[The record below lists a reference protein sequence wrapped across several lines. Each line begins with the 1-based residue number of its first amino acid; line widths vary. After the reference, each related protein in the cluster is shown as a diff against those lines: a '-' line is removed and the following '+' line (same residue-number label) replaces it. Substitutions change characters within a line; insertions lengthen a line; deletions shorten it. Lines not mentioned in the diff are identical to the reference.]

1 MKVRSP
7 KSEVGKAETQKLR
20 KGGWELGTQEIRNR
34 EGLTIWSRHDVSRSH
49 RSAGLR
55 PGAFVRRAWASSC
68 RAGGRRSVDFL
79 FGFPE
84 FLSSKFSNSISE
96 FLSFGLAH
104 FGFRASDFFRISGF
118 GFRILLPAVP
128 SSALALDTNK
138 IPDLRPPLTEIPPT
152 FWEAHGW
159 TVVISSVISV
169 IVLVP
174 LIRALLRLLVP
185 QPIPPATLARQA
197 LEALQGRP
205 DDAATASEVA
215 QHLRRFTQAT
225 LNLPPGELTTE
236 ELLAALR
243 RQPSAPPIS
252 GAGAPP
258 ATVLRAPRPQNPPPV
273 GETPTP
279 LAPELHD
286 ALARLLRD
294 CDALHFAPVT
304 PAISPGFAARALEIV
319 RQIESQIQKVPSQS
333 EAVPEPAGH
342 SQRA

>member
-1 MKVRSP
+1 M
-7 KSEVGKAETQKLR
+7 
-20 KGGWELGTQEIRNR
+20 
-34 EGLTIWSRHDVSRSH
+34 
-49 RSAGLR
+49 
-55 PGAFVRRAWASSC
+55 
-68 RAGGRRSVDFL
+68 
-79 FGFPE
+79 
-84 FLSSKFSNSISE
+84 
-96 FLSFGLAH
+96 
-104 FGFRASDFFRISGF
+104 
-118 GFRILLPAVP
+118 
-128 SSALALDTNK
+128 ALDTNK
-138 IPDLRPPLTEIPPT
+138 IPELLPPLTEIPPT

-159 TVVISSVISV
+159 TAVISSVIAV

-174 LIRALLRLLVP
+174 LIRVVLRRLTP

-197 LEALQGRP
+197 LEALRGRP

-236 ELLAALR
+236 ELLSALH
-243 RQPSAPPIS
+243 RQPSPPPIS

-273 GETPTP
+273 GETPVP

-304 PAISPGFAARALEIV
+304 PAVGPGFAARALEIV
-319 RQIESQIQKVPSQS
+319 RQIESQLQQAPSQS
-333 EAVPEPAGH
+333 AAAPESAGN
-342 SQRA
+342 SQRQ